1 MKPRSAGHLHY
12 KGFPKKRNY
21 PDGFSFITFSCSGF
35 VSRRGSMKKMAD
47 CETTTGHV
55 GHVARTLM
63 KDARR
68 GLNRWT
74 GMASSPRDNQAL
86 PARVQP
92 ASHQRMQCMGEL
104 VPAAT
109 GANGSFPLPEDG
121 FRHRPLRRPPGA
133 GGTPHRTA
141 APPRPAA
148 HSWRQSPPPPSSS
161 RDARPGFSPSG

>member
-12 KGFPKKRNY
+12 KGFPKKRNYYKGFPKKCNY

-68 GLNRWT
+68 GLNRRT
-74 GMASSPRDNQAL
+74 GMASSPRVL
-86 PARVQP
+86 VTVQ
-92 ASHQRMQCMGEL
+92 M
-104 VPAAT
+104 
-109 GANGSFPLPEDG
+109 
-121 FRHRPLRRPPGA
+121 
-133 GGTPHRTA
+133 
-141 APPRPAA
+141 
-148 HSWRQSPPPPSSS
+148 
-161 RDARPGFSPSG
+161 

>member
-1 MKPRSAGHLHY
+1 MSNY

-68 GLNRWT
+68 GVSVMETQLDYLEFVAVNPIHH
-74 GMASSPRDNQAL
+74 AVLIRD
-86 PARVQP
+86 PA
-92 ASHQRMQCMGEL
+92 
-104 VPAAT
+104 
-109 GANGSFPLPEDG
+109 
-121 FRHRPLRRPPGA
+121 
-133 GGTPHRTA
+133 
-141 APPRPAA
+141 
-148 HSWRQSPPPPSSS
+148 
-161 RDARPGFSPSG
+161 